1 MKKRPEMG
9 GAADEAVAQLVDAS
23 LPTARRS
30 AAKNWALGICK
41 RTFI

>member
-9 GAADEAVAQLVDAS
+9 RAADEAVAQLVDAS

-30 AAKNWALGICK
+30 AAKKLGIGNL
-41 RTFI
+41 